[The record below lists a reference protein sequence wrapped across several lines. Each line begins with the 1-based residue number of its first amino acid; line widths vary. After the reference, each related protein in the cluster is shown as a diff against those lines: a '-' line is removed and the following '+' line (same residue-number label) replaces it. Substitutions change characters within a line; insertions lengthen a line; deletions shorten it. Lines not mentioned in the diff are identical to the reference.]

1 MRPRR
6 LIKTFNDKY
15 PFLGPLIWMLSVQY
29 FIIQVIV
36 AQAWKTTY
44 SLSLNTISDLGNTAC
59 GAASSRAVCSPLH
72 ALMNASFITLGI
84 TMALGAGLIYQEFRE
99 NNGSFTGFGFMGLAG
114 LGTLM
119 VGLFPENTI
128 SILHSVGA
136 ALPFLIGNVGLVI
149 LSLALDVPKPL
160 KAYTF
165 LSGVASLIALAF
177 FYSHSY
183 LGLGIGGLERV
194 VAYPQTV
201 WLIIFGMYMSRS
213 HIKHRAIARNSYSI
227 NSRFPR

>member
-1 MRPRR
+1 MNSKTPPKR

-15 PFLGPLIWMLSVQY
+15 PFLGPIIWMLSVQY

-59 GAASSRAVCSPLH
+59 GTASGRAVCSPLH

-99 NNGSFTGFGFMGLAG
+99 NNGSFVGFCFMAAAG

-119 VGLFPENTI
+119 VGLFPENTVGF
-128 SILHSVGA
+128 LHSAGA
-136 ALPFLIGNVGLVI
+136 ALPFLIGNVGMII
-149 LSLALDVPKPL
+149 LSRALDIPKAL
-160 KAYTF
+160 RYYTF
-165 LSGVASLIALAF
+165 LSGAISLIALVF
-177 FYSHSY
+177 FYAHSY
-183 LGLGIGGLERV
+183 LGLGIGGLERI
-194 VAYPQTV
+194 VAYPQTI
-201 WLIIFGMYMSRS
+201 WLIVFGMYMSKSR
-213 HIKHRAIARNSYSI
+213 IAESGN
-227 NSRFPR
+227 